1 MKSIALLRERATRTM
16 PTGSH
21 CPASGLWSPD
31 SDPDAVQVFPEGHVL
46 PAHNVEATLW
56 RRRTAAEVSA

>member
-1 MKSIALLRERATRTM
+1 MKSIALLRERATRVM

-31 SDPDAVQVFPEGHVL
+31 AQPDVVQVFTEGSVL
-46 PAHNVEATLW
+46 PAFDGMPTVW
-56 RRRTAAEVSA
+56 RRRSAAVVPA

>member
-46 PAHNVEATLW
+46 PAHNGVATVW
-56 RRRTAAEVSA
+56 RRRTAAEVSS